1 MKRVLMLAACALA
14 VVAGPAAAKSPH
26 ALKPAAPATPAA
38 PLPTCTP
45 IQVAY
50 VSYGTLVDGALVAN
64 PDGTYSGALT
74 VAVSQTNEHARADRG
89 VATAY
94 TLDSAALHLHGQDPA
109 ALSVGSRVKLIGTTT
124 VLPKQ
129 CDPAGFV
136 PTTVIA
142 RGFIKSPKL

>member
-1 MKRVLMLAACALA
+1 MKKILMLTACALA
-14 VVAGPAAAKSPH
+14 VVAAPVAAKKPE
-26 ALKPAAPATPAA
+26 ALKPAAAVTA
-38 PLPTCTP
+38 CTP

-64 PDGTYSGALT
+64 PDGTYSGSLT

-89 VATAY
+89 VATTYA
-94 TLDSAALHLHGQDPA
+94 LNSAALHLHGQDPA

-124 VLPKQ
+124 VLPQQ

>member
-1 MKRVLMLAACALA
+1 MKKVLTLAACALA
-14 VVAGPAAAKSPH
+14 VVAAPVAAKSPQ
-26 ALKPAAPATPAA
+26 ALKPASALTA
-38 PLPTCTP
+38 CTP

-64 PDGTYSGALT
+64 PDGTYSGSLT
-74 VAVSQTNEHARADRG
+74 VAVSQTNEHARADLG
-89 VATAY
+89 LPTAY

-109 ALSVGSRVKLIGTTT
+109 ALSVGSRVKLIGKTT

-129 CDPAGFV
+129 CDQAGFV
-136 PTTVIA
+136 PTTVIE

>member
-1 MKRVLMLAACALA
+1 MKRILMLAACALA

-26 ALKPAAPATPAA
+26 ALKPAAPAA
-38 PLPTCTP
+38 PLTTCTP

-50 VSYGTLVDGALVAN
+50 VSYGTLVDGVLVAN
-64 PDGTYSGALT
+64 PDGTYSGSLT
-74 VAVSQTNEHARADRG
+74 VAVSQTNEHARADLG
-89 VATAY
+89 IATTY

-109 ALSVGSRVKLIGTTT
+109 ALTVGSRVKLIGKTT